1 MLSLEHD
8 GNRESKL
15 NDGILRI
22 LEKVT
27 QKVKERD
34 LQKRNM

>member
-1 MLSLEHD
+1 MPSLEHD
-8 GNRESKL
+8 GNREGKL

-27 QKVKERD
+27 REVKERD